1 TGATEF
7 GIAGATNARDRDLG
21 RDRTFPL
28 WKSAMSYLQDG
39 IDQLSSVAALPSIAV
54 LFLIASILG
63 WYMGSLI
70 QWLRRR
76 AKLTL

>member
-1 TGATEF
+1 MRLTISWNPSRYGTLLP
-7 GIAGATNARDRDLG
+7 RLCMG

-39 IDQLSSVAALPSIAV
+39 IDQLSSVAALPLIAV

-63 WYMGSLI
+63 WYVGSLI
-70 QWLRRR
+70 QWLRH
-76 AKLTL
+76 